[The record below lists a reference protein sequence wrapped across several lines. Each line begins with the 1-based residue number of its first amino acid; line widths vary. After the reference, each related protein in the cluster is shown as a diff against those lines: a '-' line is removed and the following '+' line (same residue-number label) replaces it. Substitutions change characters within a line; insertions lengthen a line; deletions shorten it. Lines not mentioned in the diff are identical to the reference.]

1 MVSELILP
9 AAGLLAGA
17 MNAVA
22 GGGSFVTFPALVL
35 SGVPS
40 VAANAS
46 STVALFPGAV
56 SSAWAF
62 REDFRTLH
70 GVPVRALLPVST
82 AGGLVGALLLLFT
95 PDRLFDAV
103 IPWLLLG
110 GTLAF
115 ALGPHVSS
123 RLRRALPIGKGG
135 LFAAQFLLGIYG
147 GYFGGAVGLMMMA
160 VWSVLGVTDVRAMV
174 AGKALLV
181 GAANAAAVL
190 CFAAAGQVWWA
201 RALTMALAA
210 TVGGYAGARF
220 GRRLPVP
227 VLRGAI
233 TAFNVAITVA
243 FFLRAHR

>member
-1 MVSELILP
+1 D
-9 AAGLLAGA
+9 
-17 MNAVA
+17 
-22 GGGSFVTFPALVL
+22 T
-35 SGVPS
+35 
-40 VAANAS
+40 
-46 STVALFPGAV
+46 
-56 SSAWAF
+56 
-62 REDFRTLH
+62 
-70 GVPVRALLPVST
+70 
-82 AGGLVGALLLLFT
+82 
-95 PDRLFDAV
+95 V

-123 RLRRALPIGKGG
+123 RLRPALPAGKGA

-190 CFAAAGQVWWA
+190 CFIAAGQVWWA

-227 VLRGAI
+227 VLRAAI

-243 FFLRAHR
+243 FFLRARR